1 MTPDGGL
8 FWGGGGHDQCICKN
22 TSEIW
27 ILELAKRYDAARA
40 PCLASFWHKRV
51 TNTIQL
57 QSKQEWLR
65 FVHFSI
71 AYNYHVSSVC
81 FRNFLQAF
89 MSIWGS
95 CTCPRSK
102 GWKNPEK
109 NTFNVLKLAETFMG
123 QGQKV
128 LWKLLLCKLPL
139 TWDEKNTIFVW
150 GKSKSM
156 KSSIVPD
163 YFRPCRLRAP
173 PLLSLSMVDLC
184 IF

>member
-1 MTPDGGL
+1 MPL
-8 FWGGGGHDQCICKN
+8 
-22 TSEIW
+22 SR
-27 ILELAKRYDAARA
+27 LV
-40 PCLASFWHKRV
+40 SFWHKRV

-123 QGQKV
+123 QRQKV
-128 LWKLLLCKLPL
+128 LWKLCLCKLRL
-139 TWDEKNTIFVW
+139 TGDKKNTIFVW
-150 GKSKSM
+150 EQPKSM
-156 KSSIVPD
+156 KSTILW
-163 YFRPCRLRAP
+163 FRIIFCRLRAP
-173 PLLSLSMVDLC
+173 ALLSLSMVDLC